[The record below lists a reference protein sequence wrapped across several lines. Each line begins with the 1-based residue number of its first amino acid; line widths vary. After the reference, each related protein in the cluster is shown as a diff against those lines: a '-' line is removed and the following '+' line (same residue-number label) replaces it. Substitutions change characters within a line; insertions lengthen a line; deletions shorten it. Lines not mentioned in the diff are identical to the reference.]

1 MRRWLLTVFASSG
14 SILLVGA
21 FAFAFACGGGTPAPQ
36 PASAPAPA
44 SDDPMRALTRAECQS
59 LGEWMAEACRTKPNE
74 RSERI
79 EGWCSEIV
87 RGVGDGSWVSGVCV
101 KNVRY
106 MDSVCFRST
115 TNVHSMRDCDSS
127 VHRP

>member
-1 MRRWLLTVFASSG
+1 MRPSVALFLALGV
-14 SILLVGA
+14 L
-21 FAFAFACGGGTPAPQ
+21 ACGGGTPPPPSSPAAPT
-36 PASAPAPA
+36 PS
-44 SDDPMRALTRAECQS
+44 SDDPMRGLTKAECQS

-79 EGWCSEIV
+79 EGWCSEII
-87 RGVGDGSWVSGVCV
+87 RGVGDGTWISGDCM
-101 KNVRY
+101 KGIKY

-115 TNVHSMRDCDSS
+115 TNVHSMRDCDSQ